1 MGGEGNFLT
10 LTPFLIMACF
20 TDLDYRNKSY
30 PLLLT
35 IQAQGASRGVTI
47 PIVSYGCY
55 DAMSDSAKMYQFFN
69 ALTLYGDETP
79 ITENCF
85 VQKTE
90 DQQLTLLNA
99 ALADALSRNFG
110 G

>member
-1 MGGEGNFLT
+1 
-10 LTPFLIMACF
+10 MACF

-30 PLLLT
+30 LLLLT
-35 IQAQGASRGVTI
+35 IQQQGVNRSITI
-47 PIVSYGCY
+47 PVVSYGCY
-55 DAMSDSAKMYQFFN
+55 DAMSDAAKMYQFYN
-69 ALTLYGDETP
+69 ALAIYGGTTL

-90 DQQLTLLNA
+90 DQQWFLLN
-99 ALADALSRNFG
+99 DALVNALERDFG

>member
-1 MGGEGNFLT
+1 
-10 LTPFLIMACF
+10 MACF

-30 PLLLT
+30 PLLQT
-35 IQAQGASRGVTI
+35 IQSVGATRGVTI

-55 DAMSDSAKMYQFFN
+55 DAMSDSAKMYQFYD
-69 ALTLYGDETP
+69 ALTLYSGGSP

-90 DQQLTLLNA
+90 DQQLFLLNDSLEN
-99 ALADALSRNFG
+99 ALQRNFG

>member
-1 MGGEGNFLT
+1 
-10 LTPFLIMACF
+10 MACF
-20 TDLDYRNKSY
+20 TALDYRNKSY

-35 IQAQGASRGVTI
+35 IQLVGSNRGITI
-47 PIVSYGCY
+47 PVVSYGCF
-55 DAMSDSAKMYQFFN
+55 DAMSDSAKMYQFYA
-69 ALTLYGDETP
+69 ALTLYGGGSL

-90 DQQLTLLNA
+90 DQQLSLLNNSFDN
-99 ALADALSRNFG
+99 ALERDFG

>member
-1 MGGEGNFLT
+1 
-10 LTPFLIMACF
+10 MACF

-30 PLLLT
+30 PLLQT
-35 IQAQGASRGVTI
+35 IQQEGANRSITI

-55 DAMSDSAKMYQFFN
+55 DAMSDSAKMYQFYD
-69 ALTLYGDETP
+69 ALTLYGGSTP
-79 ITENCF
+79 VTENCF

-90 DQQLTLLNA
+90 DQQLTLLNT
-99 ALADALSRNFG
+99 ALTGAFSRNFG

>member
-10 LTPFLIMACF
+10 LTPFYFMPCF
-20 TDLDYRNKSY
+20 TDIDYRNKSY
-30 PLLLT
+30 PLLQT
-35 IQAQGASRGVTI
+35 IQSVGVTRGVTI

-55 DAMSDSAKMYQFFN
+55 DAMSDSAKMYQFYA
-69 ALTLYGDETP
+69 ALQIYVSGSP
-79 ITENCF
+79 VTENCF

-90 DQQLTLLNA
+90 DQQLFLLNY
-99 ALADALSRNFG
+99 ALLEALGINFG

>member
-1 MGGEGNFLT
+1 
-10 LTPFLIMACF
+10 MACF

-30 PLLLT
+30 PLLQT
-35 IQAQGASRGVTI
+35 IQSAGASRGVTI
-47 PIVSYGCY
+47 PIVSYGCF
-55 DAMSDSAKMYQFFN
+55 DAMSDAAKMYQFYN
-69 ALTLYGDETP
+69 ALAIYGNASI

-90 DQQLTLLNA
+90 DQQLFLLNDV
-99 ALADALSRNFG
+99 LISTLERDFG

>member
-1 MGGEGNFLT
+1 
-10 LTPFLIMACF
+10 MACF

-35 IQAQGASRGVTI
+35 IQSVGLSRGITI
-47 PIVSYGCY
+47 PIVSYGCF
-55 DAMSDSAKMYQFFN
+55 DAMSDSAKMYQFYD
-69 ALTLYGDETP
+69 ALIKYANGEAF
-79 ITENCF
+79 TENCF

-90 DQQLTLLNA
+90 DQQLNLLNN
-99 ALADALSRNFG
+99 ALDSAFSRDFG